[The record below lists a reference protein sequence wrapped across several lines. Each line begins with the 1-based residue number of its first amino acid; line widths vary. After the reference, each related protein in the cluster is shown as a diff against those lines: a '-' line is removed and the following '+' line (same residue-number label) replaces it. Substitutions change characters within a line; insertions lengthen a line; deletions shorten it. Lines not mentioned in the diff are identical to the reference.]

1 MEKKITKI
9 DKFDAAIAV
18 LKEAD
23 AFGSV
28 EFLEEEKERYL
39 ARQAKAKER
48 NAKKKSEA
56 DKMIEV
62 VEKVMEQFSEPVTRT
77 EITEA
82 VIAADVEGIVD
93 VTEAKV
99 GNRLTKLVKAGKV
112 VKESKTID
120 KKRKMVYVLAAFDGD
135 EDASSETDLE
145 QKLKLLS

>member
-28 EFLEEEKERYL
+28 EFLEEEKARYL

-56 DKMIEV
+56 DKMVEV
-62 VEKVMEQFSEPVTRT
+62 VEEVMKQFSEPVTRT

-135 EDASSETDLE
+135 EEEEEVVDESSETVLE
-145 QKLKLLS
+145 

>member
-18 LKEAD
+18 LKEVD

-77 EITEA
+77 EVTEA

-99 GNRLTKLVKAGKV
+99 GNRLTKLVKSGKV

-120 KKRKMVYVLAAFDGD
+120 KKRKMVYVLAAFDG
-135 EDASSETDLE
+135 EADASSETDLE
-145 QKLKLLS
+145 

>member
-28 EFLEEEKERYL
+28 EFLEEEKARYL

-48 NAKKKSEA
+48 
-56 DKMIEV
+56 
-62 VEKVMEQFSEPVTRT
+62 FSEPVTRT
-77 EITEA
+77 EVTEA

-135 EDASSETDLE
+135 EEEAVDASSETVME
-145 QKLKLLS
+145 QKLKLLLLL

>member
-112 VKESKTID
+112 VKEPKTID

>member
-56 DKMIEV
+56 DKMVEV
-62 VEKVMEQFSEPVTRT
+62 VEEVMKQFSEPVTRT
-77 EITEA
+77 EVTEA

-112 VKESKTID
+112 VKESKIID
-120 KKRKMVYVLAAFDGD
+120 KKRKMVYVLAAFDG
-135 EDASSETDLE
+135 EADASSETDLE
-145 QKLKLLS
+145 

>member
-56 DKMIEV
+56 DKMVEV

-77 EITEA
+77 EVTDA

-99 GNRLTKLVKAGKV
+99 GNRLTKLVNAGKV

-135 EDASSETDLE
+135 EEEAADASSETALE
-145 QKLKLLS
+145 

>member
-9 DKFDAAIAV
+9 EKFDAAIAV
-18 LKEAD
+18 LKD
-23 AFGSV
+23 AKALESV
-28 EFLEEEKERYL
+28 AFLEEERERYI
-39 ARQAKAKER
+39 ARQTKAKER

-62 VEKVMEQFSEPVTRT
+62 VEEVMKQFPEPVTRT

-82 VIAADVEGIVD
+82 VIAAGVED

-112 VKESKTID
+112 AKESKTID
-120 KKRKMVYVLAAFDGD
+120 KKRKMVYVLAAFDSD
-135 EDASSETDLE
+135 EEEVVDDASPETAME
-145 QKLKLLS
+145 

>member
-56 DKMIEV
+56 DKMVEV
-62 VEKVMEQFSEPVTRT
+62 VEEVMKQFSEPVTRT
-77 EITEA
+77 EVTEA

-99 GNRLTKLVKAGKV
+99 GNRLTKLVNAGKV

-135 EDASSETDLE
+135 EEEAADASSETALE
-145 QKLKLLS
+145 

>member
-48 NAKKKSEA
+48 NAKKKSET
-56 DKMIEV
+56 DKMVEV

-77 EITEA
+77 EVTEA

-135 EDASSETDLE
+135 EEADASYETALE
-145 QKLKLLS
+145 

>member
-28 EFLEEEKERYL
+28 EFLEEEKARYL

-56 DKMIEV
+56 DKMVEV

-77 EITEA
+77 EVTEA

-120 KKRKMVYVLAAFDGD
+120 KKRKMVYVLAAFDG
-135 EDASSETDLE
+135 EADASSETDLE
-145 QKLKLLS
+145 

>member
-56 DKMIEV
+56 DKMVEV

-82 VIAADVEGIVD
+82 VIAADVDGIVD

-120 KKRKMVYVLAAFDGD
+120 KKRKMVYVLAAFDEDGD
-135 EDASSETDLE
+135 EEEAVDASSETALE
-145 QKLKLLS
+145 

>member
-56 DKMIEV
+56 DKMVEV
-62 VEKVMEQFSEPVTRT
+62 VEEVMKQFSEPVTRT
-77 EITEA
+77 EVTDA

-99 GNRLTKLVKAGKV
+99 GNRLTKLVNAGKV

-135 EDASSETDLE
+135 EEEAADASSETALE
-145 QKLKLLS
+145 

>member
-82 VIAADVEGIVD
+82 VIAADVEGIID

-112 VKESKTID
+112 VKEPKTID

>member
-56 DKMIEV
+56 DKMVEV

-77 EITEA
+77 EVTEA

-135 EDASSETDLE
+135 EEADASSETALE
-145 QKLKLLS
+145 

>member
-48 NAKKKSEA
+48 NAKKKSET
-56 DKMIEV
+56 DKMVEV
-62 VEKVMEQFSEPVTRT
+62 VEEVMKQFSEPVTRT
-77 EITEA
+77 EVTEA

-120 KKRKMVYVLAAFDGD
+120 KKRKMVYVLAAFD
-135 EDASSETDLE
+135 EEEVADASSETVLE
-145 QKLKLLS
+145 